1 MLNSPVR
8 KSVSNHCFSAAVPQ
22 NTGGNEHYCGHC
34 TLGCGAAQKQGPAVS
49 WLPDAAR
56 AGAAFAEGFKV
67 ENILFEMVGGQKT
80 AVGVKGVWTSRNSQ
94 GGVDGPITDRT
105 VREIIVKAK
114 KVVVSCGTLWSP
126 IILLNSGLTV
136 SRIPNF
142 ETSLLLS

>member
-1 MLNSPVR
+1 
-8 KSVSNHCFSAAVPQ
+8 
-22 NTGGNEHYCGHC
+22 
-34 TLGCGAAQKQGPAVS
+34 
-49 WLPDAAR
+49 
-56 AGAAFAEGFKV
+56 
-67 ENILFEMVGGQKT
+67 MVGGQKM

-105 VREIIVKAK
+105 VREVIVKAK

-142 ETSLLLS
+142 ETSPLLP